1 MLVEQLKEPKVVAL
15 GEIGLDYYWDESPR
29 DLQKEIFRRQIEIAH
44 DLKLPVNIHTRDA
57 FKDCYEILKTSNLEY
72 GAVLHSYNGGPK
84 WTKKFLTLDN
94 VTFSF
99 SGVASFTKAVDVHAS
114 VKLVP
119 LDRLVIETDAPYLTP
134 KPYRGK
140 QNEPAYVYY
149 VAKAISE
156 LKGVSL
162 EEVAEATYK
171 NTVTAYGIK

>member
-1 MLVEQLKEPKVVAL
+1 M
-15 GEIGLDYYWDESPR
+15 
-29 DLQKEIFRRQIEIAH
+29 
-44 DLKLPVNIHTRDA
+44 
-57 FKDCYEILKTSNLEY
+57 
-72 GAVLHSYNGGPK
+72 
-84 WTKKFLTLDN
+84 
-94 VTFSF
+94 TFSF